1 MSTEKIS
8 LPDPTRPQGVPFSLD
23 SLSSISTDPLVRSGA
38 PVIPGTRFPVAVL
51 LFNLAEGDLN
61 LREIC
66 DEYGQDY
73 EAAKDIMVEIAGLF
87 VV

>member
-1 MSTEKIS
+1 MSTEKTS
-8 LPDPTRPQGVPFSLD
+8 LPDPTRSQKVPFSLD
-23 SLSSISTDPLVRSGA
+23 SLSSISIDPMVRSGA

-51 LFNLAEGDLN
+51 LFNLAEGDLS

-66 DEYGQDY
+66 DEYEQDY
-73 EAAKDIMVEIAGLF
+73 EAAKDIMAEIAGLF